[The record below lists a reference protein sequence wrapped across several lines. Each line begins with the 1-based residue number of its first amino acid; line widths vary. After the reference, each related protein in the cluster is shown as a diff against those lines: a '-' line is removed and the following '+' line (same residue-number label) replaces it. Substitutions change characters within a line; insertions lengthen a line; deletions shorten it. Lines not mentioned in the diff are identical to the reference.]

1 MSEKP
6 IVEWLREVLRDISQ
20 FDARGIAVAS
30 INKDGDSY
38 LSYYK
43 MNMADKVF
51 ISGLI
56 QQDAMLDTLA
66 QNGIVSYDESDEDE
80 DDDDEEKED
89 NG

>member
-38 LSYYK
+38 VSYYK
-43 MNMADKVF
+43 MNMADKVL

-66 QNGIVSYDESDEDE
+66 QNGIISYDESDEGN
-80 DDDDEEKED
+80 DDDEEEED

>member
-38 LSYYK
+38 VSYYK
-43 MNMADKVF
+43 MNMTDKVL

-80 DDDDEEKED
+80 EEED

>member
-6 IVEWLREVLRDISQ
+6 IIEWLREVLRDISQ

-38 LSYYK
+38 VSYYK
-43 MNMADKVF
+43 MNMADKVL

-80 DDDDEEKED
+80 DDDDEEEED

>member
-38 LSYYK
+38 VSYYK
-43 MNMADKVF
+43 MNMADKVL

-66 QNGIVSYDESDEDE
+66 QNGIVSYDESDEDNV
-80 DDDDEEKED
+80 DDEEEED

>member
-6 IVEWLREVLRDISQ
+6 VVEWLREVLRDISQ

-38 LSYYK
+38 VSYYK
-43 MNMADKVF
+43 MNMADKVL

-66 QNGIVSYDESDEDE
+66 QNGIIGYDESDEG
-80 DDDDEEKED
+80 DDAEEEED

>member
-38 LSYYK
+38 VSYYK
-43 MNMADKVF
+43 MNMADKEL

-66 QNGIVSYDESDEDE
+66 QNGLISYDDSDEDN
-80 DDDDEEKED
+80 DDDEEEED

>member
-6 IVEWLREVLRDISQ
+6 IVEWLRGVLRDISQ

-38 LSYYK
+38 VSYYK
-43 MNMADKVF
+43 MNMTDKVL

-66 QNGIVSYDESDEDE
+66 QNGIVSYDESDEDN
-80 DDDDEEKED
+80 DDDEEEED